1 MTPLHR
7 RLAPLLLWAL
17 VAVPSAAA
25 PAPSAPATAPSAAPS
40 VPAGEDLLPNA
51 RRPAP
56 DLLTG
61 GQPSPE
67 QLEALA
73 AAGYT
78 TIIDLRT
85 EGEKGAPADEPEQVE
100 ALGLAY
106 VRIPVTGADGLTE
119 ANARELDRVLEAAAG
134 PAVIHCASGNRVGAL
149 LALRAHLDGATPEV
163 ALEHGLDAGLTRL
176 EPAVRELLGLAPAA
190 PAKP

>member
-1 MTPLHR
+1 MTPLDR
-7 RLAPLLLWAL
+7 RLALLLLWAL
-17 VAVPSAAA
+17 LAVPSAAA
-25 PAPSAPATAPSAAPS
+25 PPPSAPVTAPSAAPS
-40 VPAGEDLLPNA
+40 VPAAEDLLPNA
-51 RRPAP
+51 RRPSP

-106 VRIPVTGADGLTE
+106 VRIPVAGADGLTE

-190 PAKP
+190 PAEP